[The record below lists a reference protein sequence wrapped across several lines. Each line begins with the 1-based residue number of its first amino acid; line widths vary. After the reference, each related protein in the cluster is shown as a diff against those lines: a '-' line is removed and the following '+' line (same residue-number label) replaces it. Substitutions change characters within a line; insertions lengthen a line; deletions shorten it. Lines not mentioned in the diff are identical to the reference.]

1 MSKSVQKITLSQ
13 SRDIP
18 FNKLVLSQSNV
29 RRIKAGVS
37 IEELAQD
44 IARRTLLQSLTVRPV
59 LDDEGAETG
68 MFEVPA
74 GGRRYRALELLV
86 KQKRLARTAPIPCV
100 VRTEGLAEED
110 SLAENVQRAPLHPL
124 DQFRA
129 FRDLREKGMSE
140 EEIAAVFFVSVQV
153 VKQRLKLAAVSSK
166 LLDIYAEDGMTL
178 DQLMAF
184 TVNPDHERQEQVWE
198 ALQRSHNKEPY
209 YIRRLLTEGAVR
221 ASDKRAQFVGIE
233 AYEAAGGDVMRD
245 LFQQDDGGWLQNP
258 VLLDRLVAE
267 KLEREADSVRSEDWK
282 WIEVAHRP
290 SLRPRVRAAP
300 DRRRAGRDER
310 GGDRHG

>member
-44 IARRTLLQSLTVRPV
+44 IARRTLLQSLTVRAV

-86 KQKRLARTAPIPCV
+86 KQKRLSRTAPIPCI

-129 FRDLREKGMSE
+129 FRDLREKGMGE
-140 EEIAAVFFVSVQV
+140 EEIATVFFVSVQV

-245 LFQQDDGGWLQNP
+245 LFQQDNGGWLQNP
-258 VLLDRLVAE
+258 YSR
-267 KLEREADSVRSEDWK
+267 RESLCRFCRNGPMNGIRSMP
-282 WIEVAHRP
+282 IIP
-290 SLRPRVRAAP
+290 PGIC
-300 DRRRAGRDER
+300 RR
-310 GGDRHG
+310 